1 VRKIAPRKFKGKV
14 CRFCVERIDTP
25 NFREVNILR
34 RYISDRGK
42 IVSSRTTG
50 TCAYHQRKLAIA
62 LKRARHLALLPFT
75 TVRP

>member
-1 VRKIAPRKFKGKV
+1 MRKVTPRKFKGKV
-14 CRFCVERIDTP
+14 CRFCVERIDAP

-75 TVRP
+75 TIRP